1 MGEWIRTRGISGEY
15 GYQNM
20 RTGEFRTTM
29 PTESTV
35 SRTTTNSTGISQGKR
50 RALDAAT
57 KQTNSYNTRAHKVH
71 NYADETRR
79 LAQKHQNVHVQS
91 DGTPTIVQS
100 DYTPGPEA
108 PMEQVSPEFD
118 LLNMWRLGM
127 TSVAKEM
134 KPLVSTNA
142 NTGVKTVTE
151 IPALSDADI
160 LKAFNEAKQYHLN
173 RINSP
178 EWEQAA
184 IRSKQFSP
192 EEIPVLRNELTT
204 QLNRV
209 KFGSIAD
216 EVQNRWGVR
225 LLNSNTS
232 SAGDL
237 AVHQAVLRPGGTTM
251 DDVIHTVSLVN
262 KNMSYDSAVDNF
274 IHELGHGMTSGLGS
288 TAENL
293 AANNA
298 RLNLESKLFPQTQ
311 KLIDYNNSLLPTRTA
326 DQILNSGVKAT
337 EKGMNWIRGYLGEAT
352 EKTARGYVG
361 KKHIADL
368 TNYAK
373 ANNLNSDYNS
383 ITQWLGSRVP
393 NMQQLNWVGGAEN
406 TPNFYKNVL
415 GITAPIGAFGYA
427 ASSTNSTSSQ
437 YHKQGGQIKYFY
449 D

>member
-1 MGEWIRTRGISGEY
+1 MGEWIQTRGISGEY

-57 KQTNSYNTRAHKVH
+57 KQTNSHNTRAYKVH
-71 NYADETRR
+71 NYADETIRR
-79 LAQKHQNVHVQS
+79 TQDHQDVHVQS
-91 DGTPTIVQS
+91 DGTPTIVQT
-100 DYTPGPEA
+100 DYTPSPEA

-127 TSVAKEM
+127 TSAVKEM

-142 NTGVKTVTE
+142 NAGVKTGTE
-151 IPALSDADI
+151 IPALTDADI
-160 LKAFNEAKQYHLN
+160 LKAYKEARQYHLS

-178 EWEQAA
+178 EWEQAV

-192 EEIPVLRNELTT
+192 EEIPILRNELTT

-209 KFGSIAD
+209 KLGSIAD
-216 EVQNRWGVR
+216 EVYDRWGMR
-225 LLNSNTS
+225 LRNSNTS
-232 SAGDL
+232 FAGDQ

-262 KNMSYDSAVDNF
+262 KNKSYDSAVDDF

-311 KLIDYNNSLLPTRTA
+311 KLIDYNNSLLPTRTE

-337 EKGMNWIRGYLGEAT
+337 KRGLDWIRGYVGQAT

-361 KKHIADL
+361 KRRIDAL

-373 ANNLNSDYNS
+373 ANNLNSDYNY
-383 ITQWLGSRVP
+383 ITQWLGSRIP

-406 TPNFYKNVL
+406 TPNFYKNIL
-415 GITAPIGAFGYA
+415 GITAPVGAFGYA
-427 ASSTNSTSSQ
+427 ASSNNSTSSQ
-437 YHKQGGQIKYFY
+437 YYKQGGQIKYFY
-449 D
+449 N